1 MPLFSMKEELSSVGL
16 QGEKN
21 RKGYY
26 GKWRSKRRNEI
37 KDNPNELHD

>member
-1 MPLFSMKEELSSVGL
+1 MKEELEFRTSRGGV
-16 QGEKN
+16 N